1 LIMKVAFFLIPKND
15 VVCLSTKTT
24 LRQALERMER
34 HRHAAVPLIDE
45 AGCYVGTITE
55 GDLLFME
62 RHRHAAVPLIDE
74 AGCYVGT
81 ITEGDLLWKLK
92 DAPGMSLAEMEKIT
106 LKDITSRTINKPV
119 RIDSRIVDLLSLASE
134 QNFVPVVDDQ
144 GIFIGI
150 VRRREIIEYCAELI
164 KEKEIDS
171 ARR

>member
-1 LIMKVAFFLIPKND
+1 LIMKVAFFLIPKHE
-15 VVCLSTKTT
+15 VVCLNTKTT

-34 HRHAAVPLIDE
+34 HS
-45 AGCYVGTITE
+45 
-55 GDLLFME
+55 
-62 RHRHAAVPLIDE
+62 HAAVPLIDE

-92 DAPGMSLAEMEKIT
+92 DAPGMSLAEMERIT
-106 LKDITSRTINKPV
+106 LKDITSRTTNKPV

-164 KEKEIDS
+164 KEKEMDS

>member
-1 LIMKVAFFLIPKND
+1 MIMKVAFFLIPKND

-24 LRQALERMER
+24 LRQALE
-34 HRHAAVPLIDE
+34 H
-45 AGCYVGTITE
+45 
-55 GDLLFME
+55 ME

>member
-1 LIMKVAFFLIPKND
+1 MKVAFFLIPKHE
-15 VVCLSTKTT
+15 VVCLNTKTT

-34 HRHAAVPLIDE
+34 HS
-45 AGCYVGTITE
+45 
-55 GDLLFME
+55 
-62 RHRHAAVPLIDE
+62 HAAVPLIDE

-92 DAPGMSLAEMEKIT
+92 DAPGMSLAEMERIT
-106 LKDITSRTINKPV
+106 LKDITSRTTNKPV

-164 KEKEIDS
+164 KEKEMDS